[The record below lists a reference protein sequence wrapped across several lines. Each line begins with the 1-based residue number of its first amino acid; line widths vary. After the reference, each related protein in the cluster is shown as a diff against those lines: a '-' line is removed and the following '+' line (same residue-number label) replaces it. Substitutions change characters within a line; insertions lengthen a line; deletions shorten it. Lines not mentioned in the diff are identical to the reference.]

1 MPRALR
7 DFVRYVDAMSNW
19 LGGILSYGLLFLIA
33 IMLIETV
40 SRYIFNAPTL
50 WSIEMS
56 QFTFGTY
63 VALGGAYVL
72 LRGMH
77 VNMDILSS
85 RWSPRTRAI
94 VNIAT
99 FALVAVY
106 LITFIKGGIF
116 SAAFSLQYGLLGHR
130 SKTVWGPPLAPI
142 KIIVIVGAGLLLL
155 QAVAIL
161 IRDLA
166 TVTGKRI

>member
-1 MPRALR
+1 MPKALVG
-7 DFVRYVDAMSNW
+7 FVRYVDAMSTW
-19 LGGILSYGLLFLIA
+19 LGKILSYSLLFILA
-33 IMLIETV
+33 IMIIEAV
-40 SRYIFNAPTL
+40 LRYVFNAPTL

-72 LRGMH
+72 VKRMH

-94 VNIAT
+94 VDIAT
-99 FALVAVY
+99 FALLAVY
-106 LITFIKGGIF
+106 LIVFIKGGIF
-116 SAAFSLQYGLLGHR
+116 SVAYSLAFNVTSR
-130 SKTVWGPPLAPI
+130 SPWAPPLGPI
-142 KIIVIVGAGLLLL
+142 KIIVTVGAGLLLL

-166 TVTGKRI
+166 TVTGKKI